1 MNRSAVVALVVVAL
15 DAMGMGLIMPVL
27 PALLRELAS
36 DRNFVAHLGALLSL
50 YALMQVFCAPVL
62 GRLSDVYGRRRILL
76 FSLAG
81 AAVDYAVMAAA
92 PILWVLYAGRM
103 IAGVTGATG
112 AVAASTIAD
121 VTQPDRRAKWFGY
134 MGACYGA
141 GMIGGPMLGGL
152 LGGLGV
158 HAPFW
163 GAAILNALGF
173 LLAYAVLQKAKRPQA
188 HSPLRAAFQIRVG
201 FRPEEALRKSAALLL
216 VFFLIQLIGQIPG
229 ALWVLHGESRFHW
242 NTLGVGVSLA
252 VFGVAHTLF
261 QALATGPLTR
271 RFGEQRTL
279 VFGMMADGAGF
290 VLMALATQTWM
301 VLPVITL
308 LAAGGAAMPALQSML
323 SNRVQAGGQGVL
335 QGRLTSLTNLT
346 SIVGPLGFTALY
358 AATAKTWSG
367 WPWISGALLYA
378 ACLLLLAKG
387 GKQQVSARKAEQAP
401 N

>member
-1 MNRSAVVALVVVAL
+1 M
-15 DAMGMGLIMPVL
+15 
-27 PALLRELAS
+27 
-36 DRNFVAHLGALLSL
+36 NFVAHLGALLSL

-121 VTQPDRRAKWFGY
+121 VTQPYRRAKWFGY

-173 LLAYAVLQKAKRPQA
+173 SLAYAVLQKPKRPQA

-201 FRPEEALRKSAALLL
+201 FRPEEALCKSAALLL

-229 ALWVLHGESRFHW
+229 ALWVLHGESQF
-242 NTLGVGVSLA
+242 
-252 VFGVAHTLF
+252 
-261 QALATGPLTR
+261 PLEHAR
-271 RFGEQRTL
+271 RGR
-279 VFGMMADGAGF
+279 V
-290 VLMALATQTWM
+290 
-301 VLPVITL
+301 
-308 LAAGGAAMPALQSML
+308 AGGVWRCAHVFLGLRHRPSYASLWGTEDAC
-323 SNRVQAGGQGVL
+323 VQHDGGWCGLRAHGLGDADLDGPSRHNAV
-335 QGRLTSLTNLT
+335 GRRPETASGTSRFEWKYLEIT
-346 SIVGPLGFTALY
+346 
-358 AATAKTWSG
+358 
-367 WPWISGALLYA
+367 A
-378 ACLLLLAKG
+378 ACCRF
-387 GKQQVSARKAEQAP
+387 SAAET